1 MKILITR
8 RIGPWLSNL
17 GLVLFG
23 YGWGAGWWGWWAIFV
38 WLLGTFGLAWID
50 VTRAEARTTHR
61 ATYRPARPAGPIR
74 PAGGYVEYSHADL
87 PVDVYVVDPTTGDV
101 RQPRMRPNPQWRNR

>member
-38 WLLGTFGLAWID
+38 WLLITFGLAWID
-50 VTRAEARTTHR
+50 VTRAEARQAR
-61 ATYRPARPAGPIR
+61 ATYRPTGQRP
-74 PAGGYVEYSHADL
+74 E

-101 RQPRMRPNPQWRNR
+101 RQPRMRPNSQWRNR